1 MQRMLRKS
9 CVIMMLITVVM
20 FGGCQKEETVF
31 HDISEEELE
40 EKGVSGDEDG
50 MEKDGI
56 EKDGIEK
63 EGIFVHVCGEVVH
76 PGVYELKAGS
86 RVYEAVKAAGGM
98 SENAAQNF
106 LNQAE
111 ILEDGQQ
118 IYVPSEEE
126 ISDTDSEN
134 GRTDD
139 GKVNLNQASKE
150 QLMTLPGVGE
160 AKADAIIRY
169 RSEKGNFRSIE
180 EIMEIEGIKEGVFK
194 KIEDWITVS

>member
-9 CVIMMLITVVM
+9 CIIMMLITVVM

-40 EKGVSGDEDG
+40 EKGVSGEEDG

-139 GKVNLNQASKE
+139 CKVNLNQASKE

-169 RSEKGNFRSIE
+169 RSEKGDFRSIE

>member
-9 CVIMMLITVVM
+9 CIIMMLITVVM

-50 MEKDGI
+50 M

>member
-50 MEKDGI
+50 M

-139 GKVNLNQASKE
+139 CKVNLNQASKE

>member
-9 CVIMMLITVVM
+9 CIIMMLITVVM

-50 MEKDGI
+50 M

-169 RSEKGNFRSIE
+169 RSEKGDFSSIE

>member
-9 CVIMMLITVVM
+9 CIIMMMITVVM

-31 HDISEEELE
+31 HDISKEELE

-50 MEKDGI
+50 M

-169 RSEKGNFRSIE
+169 RSEKGDFRSIE

>member
-56 EKDGIEK
+56 EK

-98 SENAAQNF
+98 SVNAAQNF

-169 RSEKGNFRSIE
+169 RSEKGDFRSIE

>member
-169 RSEKGNFRSIE
+169 RSEKGDFRSIE

>member
-50 MEKDGI
+50 M

-169 RSEKGNFRSIE
+169 RSEKGDFRSIE

>member
-9 CVIMMLITVVM
+9 CIIMMLITVVM

-50 MEKDGI
+50 M

-169 RSEKGNFRSIE
+169 RSEKGDFRSIE

>member
-9 CVIMMLITVVM
+9 CIIMMLITVVM

>member
-9 CVIMMLITVVM
+9 CIIMMLITVVM

-98 SENAAQNF
+98 SVNAAQNF

-139 GKVNLNQASKE
+139 CKVNLNQASKE

>member
-9 CVIMMLITVVM
+9 CIIMMLITVVM

-169 RSEKGNFRSIE
+169 RSEKGDFRSIE

>member
-9 CVIMMLITVVM
+9 CIIMMLITVVM

-139 GKVNLNQASKE
+139 CKVNLNQASKE

>member
-1 MQRMLRKS
+1 
-9 CVIMMLITVVM
+9 
-20 FGGCQKEETVF
+20 
-31 HDISEEELE
+31 
-40 EKGVSGDEDG
+40 

-169 RSEKGNFRSIE
+169 RSEKGDFRSIE

>member
-1 MQRMLRKS
+1 M
-9 CVIMMLITVVM
+9 
-20 FGGCQKEETVF
+20 G
-31 HDISEEELE
+31 
-40 EKGVSGDEDG
+40 
-50 MEKDGI
+50 
-56 EKDGIEK
+56 KDGIEK

-169 RSEKGNFRSIE
+169 GVEK
-180 EIMEIEGIKEGVFK
+180 
-194 KIEDWITVS
+194 

>member
-50 MEKDGI
+50 M